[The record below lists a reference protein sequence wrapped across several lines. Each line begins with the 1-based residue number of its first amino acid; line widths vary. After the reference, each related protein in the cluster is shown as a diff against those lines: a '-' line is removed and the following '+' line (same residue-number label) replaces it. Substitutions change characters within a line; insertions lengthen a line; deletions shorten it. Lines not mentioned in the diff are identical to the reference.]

1 MQSRKGQS
9 IEDASMQVIECEIGS
24 HSYNKKEWPIVRR
37 VIHSTAD
44 FDFAMENSIIFHKEA
59 IENGLKALK
68 SGCNI
73 VVDVNGVAGLLN
85 KQNTKK
91 FGNNVICRISDPEI
105 TRQVQESNKTR
116 SQMSMRMSS
125 SDIDEGLVVIGNAP
139 TALFEVIQMVKED
152 ITSPAL
158 IVGMPVG
165 FISAAE
171 SKEEL
176 RKVDIPFITN
186 KGRKGG
192 SPSAAAI
199 VNALFKMIE

>member
-1 MQSRKGQS
+1 
-9 IEDASMQVIECEIGS
+9 
-24 HSYNKKEWPIVRR
+24 
-37 VIHSTAD
+37 
-44 FDFAMENSIIFHKEA
+44 
-59 IENGLKALK
+59 
-68 SGCNI
+68 
-73 VVDVNGVAGLLN
+73 
-85 KQNTKK
+85 
-91 FGNNVICRISDPEI
+91 
-105 TRQVQESNKTR
+105 
-116 SQMSMRMSS
+116 MSMRMSS

>member
-1 MQSRKGQS
+1 MQTRKGQS
-9 IEDASMQVIECEIGS
+9 IEDASMQVIEREIGS
-24 HSYNKKEWPIVRR
+24 HSYNEKEWSIVRR

-44 FDFAMENSIIFHKEA
+44 FDFARENAIVFHKDA
-59 IENGLKALK
+59 IESGLNALKA
-68 SGCNI
+68 GCRI

-116 SQMSMRMSS
+116 SQMSMRRSS

-139 TALFEVIQMVKED
+139 TALFEVIQMIKED
-152 ITSPAL
+152 ITRPAL
-158 IVGMPVG
+158 IVGIPVG
-165 FISAAE
+165 FISATE

-176 RKVDIPFITN
+176 RKVAIPFITN
-186 KGRKGG
+186 RGRKGG
-192 SPSAAAI
+192 SSSAAAI